1 MSIGTAVKNYWR
13 LTLANRRN
21 ESDAKEA
28 VREARLLL
36 AGLFQEVRKEK
47 EAQDP
52 RNIAQ
57 ALSLLV
63 PLVRKKAPREQ
74 ILRET
79 PESFWLTL
87 LGSREAKVRK
97 NTARVVGELYT
108 ASSSPVLAGRLR
120 ELLSEEQVQMIRP
133 SYILAIG
140 SMGFARL
147 LDDYSVPEDTLEKHA
162 AEEKEAL
169 RKARLGAGGSQAA
182 HRATEPGAAGSGDGR
197 FSDFP
202 ADRDLILVTAL
213 GERKRKISA
222 AKVASSQQSVRQLL
236 QQDRTWLEVLVPISG
251 PEEILPPCHTCLTGE
266 DPYRYRIELKTS
278 GPGAANKE
286 KPSHEGRGY
295 KIRRLIE
302 QIEET
307 AGSALINDP
316 SSYEVEVRVETEKLA
331 VYAGPNDLPALH
343 WFLKFCCA
351 PDERFVYRKE
361 AIPASIH
368 PANAAM
374 IMRLTAPYRTDR
386 EETADDPALQ
396 AEAEPS
402 SRPASP
408 RRILDPC
415 CGSGTLLIERAEADT
430 KRPLEL
436 VGLDIEQRAVRAAKK
451 NLAAAFQ
458 KPEDLFLSGQTKS
471 GDPADE
477 TDLGETRFLTEWKV
491 LQTDLKTWKLPEKD
505 RPFDEIYANLPFG
518 LRVGDHTKN
527 EALYEALIRNL
538 TQWLAPGGIAAL
550 YTMEGRLLEKE
561 LEKASDLRILKHF
574 RLQAGGLTPRLYIIK
589 MK

>member
-1 MSIGTAVKNYWR
+1 M
-13 LTLANRRN
+13 ANRRN

-28 VREARLLL
+28 VREARLLF

-74 ILRET
+74 ILREAKET
-79 PESFWLTL
+79 FWLTL
-87 LGSREAKVRK
+87 LDSPEAKVRK
-97 NTARVVGELYT
+97 NTARVIGELYT
-108 ASSSPVLAGRLR
+108 ASSSPALARKLR

-140 SMGFARL
+140 SMGFANL
-147 LDDYSVPEDTLEKHA
+147 LDDYKVPEDTLEKHA

-169 RKARLGAGGSQAA
+169 RKARLGAGRSKAA
-182 HRATEPGAAGSGDGR
+182 QCVTESGASGFALRSGASR

-213 GERKRKISA
+213 GERKRKIPRE
-222 AKVASSQQSVRQLL
+222 KVTASKEHSVRQLL
-236 QQDRTWLEVLVPISG
+236 QRDRTWLEVLVPLSG
-251 PEEILPPCHTCLTGE
+251 PEEILPLCQACLKGE
-266 DPYRYRIELKTS
+266 APYRYRIELKTQTS
-278 GPGAANKE
+278 GN
-286 KPSHEGRGY
+286 HEGRGY

-302 QIEET
+302 EIET
-307 AGSALINDP
+307 LAGPSLINDP
-316 SSYEVEVRVETEKLA
+316 SSYEVEVRVLLGKASEDRLSAHDTNPSETYSTD
-331 VYAGPNDLPALH
+331 VS
-343 WFLKFCCA
+343 WFLKFSCA
-351 PDERFVYRKE
+351 PDERFDYRKE

-374 IMRLTAPYRTDR
+374 IMRLAAPYLRDK
-386 EETADDPALQ
+386 EDPAD
-396 AEAEPS
+396 A
-402 SRPASP
+402 SRRLASP

-415 CGSGTLLIERAEADT
+415 CGSGTLLIERAKAST
-430 KRPLEL
+430 SGPVEL
-436 VGLDIEQRAVRAAKK
+436 VGLDIESRAIRAAKK

-458 KPEDLFLSGQTKS
+458 KPEDIVWSLPEQSKDQ
-471 GDPADE
+471 ADE
-477 TDLGETRFLTEWKV
+477 AGFLTEWKI

-527 EALYEALIRNL
+527 EALYEALVRNL
-538 TQWLAPGGIAAL
+538 TKWLAPGGIAAL

-561 LEKASDLRILKHF
+561 LEKASGLKVLKHF
-574 RLQAGGLTPRLYIIK
+574 RLSAGGLTPRLYIIGK
-589 MK
+589 KVGLN